1 MSGHDAIP
9 PASKPSEKAAT
20 GKGHEHG
27 PEVAVAVEGTW
38 RETTEAVERQPVA
51 KLDHRVGV
59 ALHPRERQ
67 EQNARAQARDDGRGG
82 CGVVYGGLV
91 LVTLQCHQLIISLS
105 KWSGGVARKL
115 PASHR
120 PGLRWKIKEQI

>member
-1 MSGHDAIP
+1 
-9 PASKPSEKAAT
+9 
-20 GKGHEHG
+20 
-27 PEVAVAVEGTW
+27 VAVAVEGTW

-67 EQNARAQARDDGRGG
+67 EQNARAQAMDDG
-82 CGVVYGGLV
+82 VVHGGLV
-91 LVTLQCHQLIISLS
+91 LVTLQCHPLISLS

-120 PGLRWKIKEQI
+120 PGFRWKIKEQI